1 MPSYNSLGVSASLSV
16 TKLDGTVSN
25 DVMLRM
31 GSAQQEIA
39 GRVDAQ
45 ISKGRALPERPCR
58 LNGSKVGVIQFV
70 GVDQDMALFVVET
83 GDTLKADGD
92 AGSGS
97 QDASSTEGS
106 RLYTAAGFKPGNISL
121 NMHLDEAATQS
132 QDEDAQYATSSTSV
146 SLNRQK
152 PASTTSAATQQV
164 CVLTNERVI
173 M

>member
-106 RLYTAAGFKPGNISL
+106 RLCTAAGFKPGNISL

-146 SLNRQK
+146 SEQAK
-152 PASTTSAATQQV
+152 ASVNNFGGDTTGMCS
-164 CVLTNERVI
+164 NK
-173 M
+173 